1 MSNSTTKI
9 NIDKKND
16 HNLYDFDHTIYRGDS
31 TIDLYVYSLIHNLNI
46 AKYLPF
52 QIYHFVLYILGIEE
66 KKIFKGNFLIF
77 IKDIKDLDILINN
90 FWSKNSKKI
99 KSWYIQQKNKN
110 DIIISASPDFL
121 LKTIATQLGCSALI
135 ATRVDIKTGKIIGE
149 NCYGQEKIHRL
160 DLELPNANILS
171 CYSDSY
177 SDTPILKRSKKAFF
191 VKGDKITRIKV

>member
-149 NCYGQEKIHRL
+149 NCVCNKSNNFPIYKKE
-160 DLELPNANILS
+160 ETT
-171 CYSDSY
+171 C
-177 SDTPILKRSKKAFF
+177 DTCDDNKFF
-191 VKGDKITRIKV
+191 DITNYLC

>member
-1 MSNSTTKI
+1 M
-9 NIDKKND
+9 
-16 HNLYDFDHTIYRGDS
+16 
-31 TIDLYVYSLIHNLNI
+31 
-46 AKYLPF
+46 
-52 QIYHFVLYILGIEE
+52 GIEE
-66 KKIFKGNFLIF
+66 KKIFKVNFLIF